1 MKRRFV
7 VCNVFT
13 QDSFGGNPLAVVL
26 DADGLSTEEMQ
37 AIARQ
42 FNYSE
47 TTFVL
52 PPREHGDNEV
62 RIFTPSTEVPFAGH
76 PNIGTAFVLSRKAS
90 LAIPKTFRFEEKAG
104 EVPVKA
110 ERRDDGVFTELV
122 APEPLQLGETYSAE
136 LLAPVLSLNAADF
149 NVSVHPP
156 QVASVGL
163 PFVLIELNSL
173 DALQRARIN
182 TAELDK
188 LVADIEH
195 PFLHLYVRSEGEF
208 DIHTRMFAPTDGVP
222 EDPAT
227 GSANCAL
234 AATLAHF
241 HSEEAAELKLKIAQG
256 VEMGRPS
263 QLYTQVRKNNGQVT
277 EVRVGGYSVLFS
289 EGEFDL

>member
-13 QDSFGGNPLAVVL
+13 QEPFGGNPLAVVL
-26 DADGLSTEEMQ
+26 DADGLNTEDMQ

-52 PPREHGDNEV
+52 PPRDHGDNEV

-104 EVPVKA
+104 EVPVRA
-110 ERRDDGVFTELV
+110 ERHDEGVFTELV
-122 APEPLQLGETYSAE
+122 APESLHLGKEYSADI
-136 LLAPVLSLNAADF
+136 LAPVLSL
-149 NVSVHPP
+149 SP
-156 QVASVGL
+156 QDIKVDTHQPLEASVGL
-163 PFVLIELNSL
+163 PFILIELNSEE
-173 DALQRARIN
+173 ALNRARIN
-182 TAELDK
+182 TSELDK
-188 LVADIEH
+188 LLEELQH
-195 PFLHLYVRSEGEF
+195 PFLHLYVKTEGEF
-208 DIHTRMFAPTDGVP
+208 DIQARMFAPTDGVP

-241 HSEEAAELKLKIAQG
+241 ESETDAELKLRIAQG
-256 VEMGRPS
+256 VRMGRPS
-263 QLYTQVRKNNGQVT
+263 QLYTHVSKANGKVG
-277 EVRVGGYSVLFS
+277 EVRIGGYSVMFS
-289 EGEFDL
+289 EGEFDV